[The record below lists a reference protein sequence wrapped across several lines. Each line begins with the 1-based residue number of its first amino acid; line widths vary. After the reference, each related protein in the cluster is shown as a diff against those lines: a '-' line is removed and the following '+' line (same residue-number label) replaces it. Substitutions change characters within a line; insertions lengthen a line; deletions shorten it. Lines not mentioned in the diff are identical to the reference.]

1 MKIDTSLPLAGPAD
15 PREAA
20 RHAEEAG
27 YDGLWAAE
35 VKHDPFVALT
45 LAATVTERAELGT
58 SIALAFARNPMSLA
72 ATANDLQVLSGGRLL
87 LGLGTQVRAHITR
100 RFSMPWSQPAARM
113 REFVLALRAIWECW
127 ADGTRLDFRG
137 EFYSH
142 TLMTPMFVPEP
153 HGFGAPKVLL
163 AGVGEAMTR
172 TAAEVGDGFLCHG
185 FTTERY
191 LREVTVPALRQGRG
205 GELGDFQL
213 VGLPM
218 IATGRTEEELARAVA
233 GVRAQIA
240 FYGSTPA
247 YRGVLDLHG
256 WGALGEEL
264 HGLSKQGEWERMG
277 TLIDDDVLDAVAVVG
292 EPEEIAPELLRRYG
306 DLFSRCSL
314 YTPWDADAAL
324 VTGIAADVRTGAAE
338 EGQA

>member
-1 MKIDTSLPLAGPAD
+1 MKIDTGLPLAGPAD

-27 YDGLWAAE
+27 YDALWAAE

-100 RFSMPWSQPAARM
+100 RFSMPWSRPAARM

-137 EFYSH
+137 EFYTH

-153 HGFGAPKVLL
+153 HGFGTPKVLL

-172 TAAEVGDGFLCHG
+172 TAAEVADGFLCHG

-191 LREVTVPALRQGRG
+191 LREVTVPALRRGRG

-247 YRGVLDLHG
+247 YGGVLDLHG

-264 HGLSKQGEWERMG
+264 HALSTQGEWERMG
-277 TLIDDDVLDAVAVVG
+277 TVIDDAVLNAVAVVG
-292 EPEEIAPELLRRYG
+292 EPEMIAPELLRRYG

-324 VTGIAADVRTGAAE
+324 VTGIATELRQGAAE